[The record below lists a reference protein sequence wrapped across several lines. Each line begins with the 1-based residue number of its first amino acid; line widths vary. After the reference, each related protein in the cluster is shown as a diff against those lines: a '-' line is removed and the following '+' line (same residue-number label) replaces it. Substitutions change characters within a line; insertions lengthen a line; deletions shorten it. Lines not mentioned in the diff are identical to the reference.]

1 MVIRLVSTLCAA
13 SLLTGLLA
21 ASPIAPQ
28 VAARQSTSGTGA
40 PVLGTGG
47 MASEVPG
54 VAVGGPRTRT
64 PYPKVPSKLIELPV
78 HQATGKPTWNGRLL
92 VKFRDD
98 LRARADAMPTMF
110 VRNRVGE
117 PMPEVTEILANF
129 GGTVRS
135 ALRQSPEEL
144 RALERRAESVSGR
157 AQPDLAGLVYVDV
170 RPEQLVA
177 TARAFNDLDMV
188 EFVEIESSAEQHR
201 QNFSSQFGCGQPGE
215 NAPPPTQPGGIN
227 NCYTASLPPAPFP
240 LNRCSTLGG
249 GSGCNNNDCD
259 ADIVLPECRAGCNN
273 AECCGLISEC
283 LPGCGDTESGQGWD
297 ALCATYANMLC
308 AQIGSAYDGGN
319 PVNGA
324 IGSLPASYKFDPCF
338 ALRGALSA
346 PLDPITIQG
355 LEVTPLPP
363 APVPP
368 FLPGDAVPGGLLTY
382 DQQLLSESGG
392 AFITAAVAPPGAT
405 PNEAIAVAYPTASI
419 TDEADALSGVP
430 QQALPDPSLEGAGQ
444 LVAGGCFTPHAPGG
458 CDQVTCCVYV
468 CRNDPAC
475 CIVEWDE
482 NCVTIA
488 ANAPSHPTLGSPCI
502 GEGLPT
508 PTTPDYC
515 VEFPLGPYPN
525 TGFPVDAQTP
535 DLTGGR
541 VWIDFDPL
549 NPQDI
554 PASPC
559 DDQRVLGNA
568 RGYQAYTVGQPVID
582 PFFVPGAG
590 VGFPIPVPPPEVWTS
605 DRVTPSPNRPCPNI
619 TGSDALVTTDP
630 ARTNGN
636 GNLGT
641 TAFLNSGYR
650 GGGLDLF
657 GFEKVLCSLGLNPLA
672 VGRGQGTTVA
682 VIDISAFVDHED
694 LVNRVNPEPG
704 QNPVLIQQNP
714 IDPDHGTA
722 VLGVIGAE
730 DNGFGITGIAS
741 GAQLNFYP
749 SVSIEEGERLLAA
762 LTQALIDL
770 DEGDVICL
778 PIGFNGNAVV
788 SSPSVNALVR
798 LGTDAGIATVCSAG
812 NAGVGINPGPIDSGA
827 IIVTACWPGYRLG
840 AAPLFQ
846 PQPNGLPGLNYCRF
860 QNSNFEPQE
869 PIPGI
874 DQAAAVSGWGAGV
887 ASCGYGDLFRGENA
901 SADPLQVNQLRT
913 YTSGES
919 FQGTSAAAAMI
930 AGWVSRL
937 QGFSLAYFGTA
948 LPVAE
953 TPLPPDVP
961 QDPAN
966 VGSNLRSAL
975 KAPGNFFL
983 QCGLPYESGQF
994 PGYPENCEQYG
1005 DILRLNQGGSLARI
1019 GGFPR
1024 TASTASW
1031 LVANAFAG
1039 ANPVTFDIITGTYQA
1054 GGAFSLREV
1063 DGIALRIAGQRRR
1076 AGNKGQGFGR
1086 AIFYPLTGST
1096 TDLQISVTSSSPPS
1110 SISQVALQTAS
1121 RVSWP
1126 QPVFQIV
1133 YFYNFSQ
1140 NRWVPSGYRSL
1151 AAALTA
1157 GTYQPAGLVEEFLR
1171 PNPSGSGTQ
1180 IYARV
1185 YTCALT
1191 GDTYSVLHDQLN
1203 FILDVDIFNP

>member
-98 LRARADAMPTMF
+98 LQARADAIPTMF

-215 NAPPPTQPGGIN
+215 NAPQDFRPSGIN

-273 AECCGLISEC
+273 AECCGLISDC
-283 LPGCGDTESGQGWD
+283 LPGCGDTEVGQGWD

-308 AQIGSAYDGGN
+308 AQIASAYDGGN
-319 PVNGA
+319 PVGGA
-324 IGSLPASYKFDPCF
+324 LGSLPTTYRFDPCF
-338 ALRGALSA
+338 ALRGALQLPPDPD
-346 PLDPITIQG
+346 PLPAITIQG
-355 LEVTPLPP
+355 LEVNPERPSPL
-363 APVPP
+363 AFGSPV
-368 FLPGDAVPGGLLTY
+368 AGGLLTY
-382 DQQLLSESGG
+382 DVALLAEQGG
-392 AFITAAVAPPGAT
+392 AFITAAVAPPGLT
-405 PNEAIAVAYPTASI
+405 PNVATAVAYPSGFI

-444 LVAGGCFTPHAPGG
+444 LISGGCFTPHAPGG
-458 CDQVTCCVYV
+458 CNQVTCCVYV

-502 GEGLPT
+502 GQALPP
-508 PTTPDYC
+508 PTGPDPC
-515 VEFPLGPYPN
+515 ANFPN
-525 TGFPVDAQTP
+525 TGFPQDAKTP
-535 DLTGGR
+535 NLTAGR
-541 VWIDFDPL
+541 ANAV
-549 NPQDI
+549 
-554 PASPC
+554 
-559 DDQRVLGNA
+559 GNA
-568 RGYQAYTVGQPVID
+568 RGYQAYTVGQPVLD
-582 PFFVPGAG
+582 PFTSPSDPSLQL
-590 VGFPIPVPPPEVWTS
+590 PIPVPAPQQWTS
-605 DRVTPSPNRPCPNI
+605 EQADPDRPCP
-619 TGSDALVTTDP
+619 SEPALTDP
-630 ARTNGN
+630 LRTNTG

-641 TAFLNSGYR
+641 LAFLNSGFR
-650 GGGLDLF
+650 GGGLDLEA
-657 GFEKVLCSLGLNPLA
+657 FEDVLEGLGLNPLA
-672 VGRGQGTTVA
+672 VGQGQGTTVA
-682 VIDISAFVDHED
+682 VIDISAFVEHED

-704 QNPVLIQQNP
+704 QTPVLIQQNP

-778 PIGFNGNAVV
+778 PIGFNGNAAV
-788 SSPSVNALVR
+788 SSPSVNFLVR

-812 NAGVGINPGPIDSGA
+812 NAGIGINPGPIDSGA

-846 PQPNGLPGLNYCRF
+846 PQPDGLAGLNYCRY
-860 QNSNFEPQE
+860 QQSNYEPLE

-887 ASCGYGDLFRGENA
+887 ASCGYGDLFRGDNA
-901 SADPLQVNQLRT
+901 SPDQLQVNQLRT

-937 QGFSLAYFGTA
+937 QGFSLAFFGTA

-966 VGSNLRSAL
+966 AGSNLRSAL

-983 QCGLPYESGQF
+983 QCGLPYTSNQF
-994 PGYPENCEQYG
+994 PGFPENCEQYG
-1005 DILRLNQGGSLARI
+1005 DIQAGGTQARI

-1096 TDLQISVTSSSPPS
+1096 TDLQISVTSSSTPS

-1203 FILDVDIFNP
+1203 FILNVDIFNP